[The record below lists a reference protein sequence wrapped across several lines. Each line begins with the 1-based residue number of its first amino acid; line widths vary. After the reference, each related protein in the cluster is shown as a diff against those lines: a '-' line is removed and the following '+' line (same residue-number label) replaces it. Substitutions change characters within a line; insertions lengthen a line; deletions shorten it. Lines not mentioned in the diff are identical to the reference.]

1 MKRGS
6 AISVGL
12 SVGISMSI
20 LFSVVFCKVLESY
33 AGIGVGICFG
43 IALGVLTFVMFRA
56 YRKKKGEIAF
66 RKKYRERPPAL
77 RRELTV
83 FL

>member
-33 AGIGVGICFG
+33 AGIGVGICFD

-56 YRKKKGEIAF
+56 YRKKK
-66 RKKYRERPPAL
+66 
-77 RRELTV
+77 
-83 FL
+83 

>member
-20 LFSVVFCKVLESY
+20 LFGVIFCKVCELFLSDKSEKCISY
-33 AGIGVGICFG
+33 I
-43 IALGVLTFVMFRA
+43 M
-56 YRKKKGEIAF
+56 KQ
-66 RKKYRERPPAL
+66 
-77 RRELTV
+77 
-83 FL
+83 

>member
-12 SVGISMSI
+12 
-20 LFSVVFCKVLESY
+20 SY

-56 YRKKKGEIAF
+56 YRKKK
-66 RKKYRERPPAL
+66 
-77 RRELTV
+77 
-83 FL
+83 

>member
-33 AGIGVGICFG
+33 AGIDR
-43 IALGVLTFVMFRA
+43 RA
-56 YRKKKGEIAF
+56 H
-66 RKKYRERPPAL
+66 
-77 RRELTV
+77 V
-83 FL
+83 